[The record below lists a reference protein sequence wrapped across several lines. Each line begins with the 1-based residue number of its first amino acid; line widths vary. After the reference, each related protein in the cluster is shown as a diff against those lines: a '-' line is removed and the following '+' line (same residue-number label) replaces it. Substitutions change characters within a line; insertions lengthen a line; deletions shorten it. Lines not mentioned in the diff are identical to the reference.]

1 MGCDTLG
8 QTFMPIRYRLIV
20 LATAAMTGAALI
32 GEAGAGDY
40 KTAASYNNPYG
51 MSAGQ
56 ENQAI
61 NPSLRDANGN
71 LTVVNGQFTSSSF
84 SQQTGVQSMG
94 TISSGA
100 LSSLGTSQSG
110 VGTTYGTATA
120 IGNSLNVVT
129 VGNNN
134 TVIVNSSQIN
144 NGNQTATT
152 SINGSTG
159 K

>member
-1 MGCDTLG
+1 
-8 QTFMPIRYRLIV
+8 MPLRIRLLV
-20 LATAAMTGAALI
+20 LATAGLTGAAF
-32 GEAGAGDY
+32 AADY
-40 KTAASYNNPYG
+40 NTAASYNSGYG
-51 MSAGQ
+51 MVAGQ

-71 LTVVNGQFTSSSF
+71 LTVINGQFTSSSF
-84 SQQTGVQSMG
+84 SKQTGVQSMG

-100 LSSLGTSQSG
+100 LSSLGTSTAG

-120 IGNSLNVVT
+120 IGNSLNVIT

-134 TVIVNSSQIN
+134 TVVVNSSQTN
-144 NGNQTATT
+144 NGNQSATA
-152 SINGSTG
+152 SINGSSG